1 MTHLYKSG
9 FDPTVNVRIRHS
21 FNGGHYGRGG
31 LDVVKDASQK
41 GVQHRSTRQTRRSRE
56 EWQAVISSASA

>member
-41 GVQHRSTRQTRRSRE
+41 GVRKDARLTRRAMAGAGAAG
-56 EWQAVISSASA
+56 AVHP